1 MTMVDV
7 TVIGGG
13 LAGLACAQSLESR
26 GRTCVVLEAGDA
38 VGGRVRT
45 DRVDGHLVDRGFQ
58 VLLDSYPELPR
69 VVDPSSLGLRSFI
82 AGARVRTRDGW
93 GRVTH
98 PLRHPVAAVIDRF
111 TGSLPWS
118 DALALAPLAWR
129 AWRGGALPSL
139 GATSAHGV
147 VVNAGV
153 GAATID
159 SFLRPFFAGVF
170 LDPSMQADAA
180 AFGFRFSMFARGR
193 ATLPSQGM
201 GMLPTAMSAR
211 VSPGTIRLG
220 TRVRGIDRSGTG
232 WTAII
237 DGGAMQSRAIV
248 LATDG
253 PSTRALVGSL
263 PERPWCS
270 TMQFTF
276 DIARAEAPAAMLSPI
291 LFLDGLSRGPVNHA
305 AAVSVV
311 QPSYAPAGRVQWSAN
326 VVDPSW
332 LAHADGTIEAAV
344 REQLCGWF
352 GSTAP
357 QSWRLLRAQR
367 VEHALPRQHAGDRP
381 GVGVAS
387 PEPGLV
393 LAGDQVGDASIN
405 GAIASGRHAAELAER
420 VLAG

>member
-82 AGARVRTRDGW
+82 AGARVRARDGW

-98 PLRHPVAAVIDRF
+98 PFRHPVAAVIDRF

-129 AWRGGALPSL
+129 AMRGAPIAARGGATARS
-139 GATSAHGV
+139 V
-147 VVNAGV
+147 FERAGV
-153 GAATID
+153 GAGTID
-159 SFLRPFFAGVF
+159 GFLAPFFAGVF

-180 AFGFRFSMFARGR
+180 ALGFRFSMFARGR
-193 ATLPSQGM
+193 ATLSAQGM
-201 GMLPTAMSAR
+201 GALPAAMAAR
-211 VSPGTIRLG
+211 LAPGTIRLG

-232 WTAII
+232 WTAIV
-237 DGGAMQSRAIV
+237 DGGAVQSRAIV

-253 PSTRALVGSL
+253 PSTRALVPSL
-263 PERPWCS
+263 PERAWCS

-276 DIARAEAPAAMLSPI
+276 DIARAEAPAVMLSPI

-352 GSTAP
+352 GTTAP

-381 GVGVAS
+381 PEGSAS
-387 PEPGLV
+387 PEPGV
-393 LAGDQVGDASIN
+393 ILAGDQVGDASIN

>member
-1 MTMVDV
+1 MVDV

-13 LAGLACAQSLESR
+13 LAGLACAQALQAR
-26 GRTCVVLEAGDA
+26 GLTCVVLEASDG

-45 DRVDGHLVDRGFQ
+45 DRIDGHLVDRGFQ
-58 VLLDSYPELPR
+58 VLLDAYPELPH
-69 VVDPSSLGLRSFI
+69 VVDRSSLGLRPFI
-82 AGARVRTRDGW
+82 AGAHHRTRDGW
-93 GRVTH
+93 SRVTH
-98 PLRHPVAAVIDRF
+98 PLRHPVRAIMDRIG
-111 TGSLPWS
+111 GSMPWS
-118 DALALAPLAWR
+118 DARALAPLAWR
-129 AWRGGALPSL
+129 AWRSGALPAL
-139 GATSAHGV
+139 GASSVHGLL
-147 VVNAGV
+147 VNAGV
-153 GAATID
+153 SEATID

-170 LDPSMQADAA
+170 LDPSLQADVS

-211 VSPGTIRLG
+211 VAPGTIRLG

-232 WTAII
+232 WTAIV
-237 DGGAMQSRAIV
+237 DGGAVQSRAIV

-381 GVGVAS
+381 PEGTAS

-405 GAIASGRHAAELAER
+405 GAMASGRHAAALAER
-420 VLAG
+420 SLSG